1 MSFVIDPLWPWS
13 NLWALLSAASGPVR
27 FAVAVVA
34 LMALALPVLLYVRPW
49 GAGPRA
55 IVRAAAVVLLTLL
68 AWLALETWGATG
80 GLVARLEGLGL
91 SALLWVPLALVG
103 LTVWTYLGV
112 AGASRRRV
120 GAVLALRLAAFAL
133 ALVAV
138 LRPSLAFSERSRVR
152 SQLHIVADY
161 SESMSIQDEFDS
173 LSRWDLVLRS
183 LKRSEAALARLRDEQ
198 QVDVIFHRF
207 AGDLADLQLDD
218 PGRPDGKRTDFGA
231 MLRRLY
237 DGRDGRQPLR
247 GLLVLSDGADNG
259 TTPALAEAA
268 RWRGLPCPLHAFACG
283 KPTTTD
289 RQNDVALTAISAE
302 PSPVPAKGKMVIK
315 LTIDA
320 PGFENT
326 TVRLRLFL
334 DDKEVKAQ
342 NEVLPLTAGNEV
354 RLECT
359 APAKPGEVKITVR
372 AEDRN
377 RAGSPPQGDQFPLN
391 NEIGT
396 FATVS
401 KEGVSVL
408 LVDKQRVLEPQMI
421 CDALAKDARIR
432 VTPVWLRGARP
443 VDVNAEDLFQLEQKQ
458 YDVIIFGDITAAQ
471 VRAVGPNALKSIE
484 QMVQRGAGFM
494 MLGGYASFG
503 NGDWKGTEVEKL
515 LPVDLSV
522 RGQEDERPVQMKPTG
537 PGLRKFGY
545 ILRIADGQDV
555 ATAWAKLPKLDGIT
569 RLKASGSGIDSVL
582 ATADGDENRPLLVTQ
597 NYGQGRTL
605 AFAGDTTFR
614 WVRDEAGAQAH
625 SRFWR
630 QTVIWLA
637 RQEDAEGSVWVRPDT
652 RRLPLHGELG
662 FRVGVRSK
670 GGVELKDGTFKVEVI
685 GPGDVRTPVPTARG
699 GAEERGTF
707 TKTDAAGEYRVVV
720 QGEAK
725 DPSTGEVVRGEA
737 SARFLVYQD
746 ELELMRRAA
755 DHDFLKKLAAAGGG
769 AFHRAEELPDFLN
782 KLHDEPLRQARP
794 KLDLWPNWRGTQRSP
809 FFVGFFL
816 AFVALLAGEWV
827 LRRLW
832 GLV

>member
-1 MSFVIDPLWPWS
+1 MSFVVDPLWPWS

-34 LMALALPVLLYVRPW
+34 LMVLALPVLLHVRPW
-49 GAGPRA
+49 GAGPRT
-55 IVRAAAVVLLTLL
+55 IVRGAAVVLVVLL
-68 AWLALETWGATG
+68 AWLALETWGGTG
-80 GLVARLEGLGL
+80 GLAARLEGLGL

-112 AGASRRRV
+112 AGASRGRV
-120 GAVLALRLAAFAL
+120 GVVLALRLGAFAL
-133 ALVAV
+133 ALVAL
-138 LRPSLAFSERSRVR
+138 LRPSLAFSERNRTR
-152 SQLHIVADY
+152 SQLHVVADY
-161 SESMSIQDEFDS
+161 SESMSIQDEFDG

-183 LKRSEAALARLRDEQ
+183 LRRSEAALARLRDELR
-198 QVDVIFHRF
+198 VDVIFHRF
-207 AGDLADLQLDD
+207 AGDTVDFQPDS
-218 PGRPDGKRTDFGA
+218 PGKPDGKRTDFGA

-247 GLLVLSDGADNG
+247 GLLILSDGADNG
-259 TTPALAEAA
+259 TSPALAEAA
-268 RWRGLPCPLHAFACG
+268 RWRGLPCPLHVFACG

-289 RQNDVALTAISAE
+289 RQNDVAITAISTE
-302 PSPVPAKGKMVIK
+302 PSPVPAKGKLTVK
-315 LTIDA
+315 LTLDA
-320 PGFENT
+320 PGFENS

-342 NEVLPLTAGNEV
+342 NEVLPLTTGNEV
-354 RLECT
+354 KLECT
-359 APAKPGEVKITVR
+359 APATPGEVKVTVR
-372 AEDRN
+372 AEDRD

-408 LVDKQRVLEPQMI
+408 LVDKQRAFEPQLI
-421 CDALAKDARIR
+421 CDALSRDARIR
-432 VTPVWLRGARP
+432 VTPVWLRGAKP
-443 VDVNAEDLFQLEQKQ
+443 VDVNAEDLFQLQQKQ
-458 YDVIIFGDITAAQ
+458 YDVIIFGDVTAAQ
-471 VRAVGPNALKSIE
+471 VRAVDPNALQSIE
-484 QMVQRGAGFM
+484 QMVQKGAGFM
-494 MLGGYASFG
+494 MLGGYSSFG
-503 NGDWKGTEVEKL
+503 NSDWKGTEIEKL

-522 RGQEDERPVQMKPTG
+522 RGQEEQPVQMTPTEA
-537 PGLRKFGY
+537 GLRRFGY

-555 ATAWAKLPKLDGIT
+555 ARAWEKLPKLDGIT
-569 RLKASGSGIDSVL
+569 TLKASGSGIDTVL
-582 ATADGDENRPLLVTQ
+582 ATADGDANRPVLVTQ

-605 AFAGDTTFR
+605 AFAGDTTHR
-614 WVRDEAGAQAH
+614 WVRDEAGLQAH

-652 RRLPLHGELG
+652 RRLPLRGELG

-670 GGVELKDGTFKVEVI
+670 GGVELKDGTFKVEVV
-685 GPGDVRTPVPTARG
+685 GPGDVTAPVPTARG

-707 TKTDAAGEYRVVV
+707 TKTDAPGEYRVVV

-769 AFHRAEELPDFLN
+769 AFHRTEELPDFLS
-782 KLHDEPLRQARP
+782 KLHNEPLRQARA

-816 AFVALLAGEWV
+816 AFVALLAAEWV
-827 LRRLW
+827 LRRRW

>member
-1 MSFVIDPLWPWS
+1 MSFVVDPLWPWS

-34 LMALALPVLLYVRPW
+34 LMVLALPVLLHVRPW
-49 GAGPRA
+49 GAGPRT
-55 IVRAAAVVLLTLL
+55 IVRGTAVVLVILL

-120 GAVLALRLAAFAL
+120 GVVLALRLAAFAL

-138 LRPSLAFSERSRVR
+138 LRPSLAFSERNRTR
-152 SQLHIVADY
+152 TQLHVVADY
-161 SESMSIQDEFDS
+161 SESMSIQDEFDG

-183 LKRSEAALARLRDEQ
+183 LKRSAAALERLRDEQ
-198 QVDVIFHRF
+198 NVDVIFHRF
-207 AGDLADLQLDD
+207 AGDTLDFQPD
-218 PGRPDGKRTDFGA
+218 DAGRPDGKHTDFGA

-237 DGRDGRQPLR
+237 DSRDGRQPLR
-247 GLLVLSDGADNG
+247 GLLILSDGADNG

-268 RWRGLPCPLHAFACG
+268 RWRSLPCPVHVFACG

-289 RQNDVALTAISAE
+289 RQNDVALVAISTE
-302 PSPVPAKGKMVIK
+302 PSPVPAKGKMVVK

-326 TVRLRLFL
+326 QVRLRLFL

-342 NEVLPLTAGNEV
+342 NELLPLTNGNEV
-354 RLECT
+354 KLECT
-359 APAKPGEVKITVR
+359 APATPGEVKVTVR
-372 AEDRN
+372 AEDRD

-391 NEIGT
+391 NEIST

-408 LVDKQRVLEPQMI
+408 LVDKQRAFEPQMI
-421 CDALAKDARIR
+421 CDALSRDSRIR
-432 VTPVWLRGARP
+432 VTPVWLRGAKP
-443 VDVNAEDLFQLEQKQ
+443 VDVNAEDLFQLQQKQ
-458 YDVIIFGDITAAQ
+458 YDVIIFGDVTAAQ
-471 VRAVGPNALKSIE
+471 VRAVDPNALASIE
-484 QMVQRGAGFM
+484 QLVQKGAGFM
-494 MLGGYASFG
+494 MLGGYRSFG
-503 NGDWKGTEVEKL
+503 NSDWKGTEIEKL

-522 RGQEDERPVQMKPTG
+522 RGQEEQPVRMTPTEA
-537 PGLRKFGY
+537 GLRRFGY
-545 ILRIADGQDV
+545 ILRIADGQDL
-555 ATAWAKLPKLDGIT
+555 AKAWEKLPKLDGIT
-569 RLKASGSGIDSVL
+569 TLKASGSGIDTVL
-582 ATADGDENRPLLVTQ
+582 ATADGDANRPILVTQ

-605 AFAGDTTFR
+605 AFAGDTTHR
-614 WVRDEAGAQAH
+614 WVRDEAGLQAH

-637 RQEDAEGSVWVRPDT
+637 RQEDAEGTVWVRPDT
-652 RRLPLHGELG
+652 RRLPLRGELG

-670 GGVELKDGTFKVEVI
+670 GGVELKDGTFKVEVV
-685 GPGDVRTPVPTARG
+685 GPGDVRSPVPTARG

-707 TKTDAAGEYRVVV
+707 TKTDAPGEYRIVV

-725 DPSTGEVVRGEA
+725 GPSTGEVVRGEA

-769 AFHRAEELPDFLN
+769 EFHRAEELPDFLG
-782 KLHDEPLRQARP
+782 KLYNEPVRQARA

-816 AFVALLAGEWV
+816 AFVALLAAEWV
-827 LRRLW
+827 LRRRW

>member
-34 LMALALPVLLYVRPW
+34 LMVLALPVLLHVRPW

-55 IVRAAAVVLLTLL
+55 IVRGAALVLVLLLI
-68 AWLALETWGATG
+68 WLALETWGGTSG
-80 GLVARLEGLGL
+80 FVARLEGLGL

-120 GAVLALRLAAFAL
+120 AVVLALRLAAFAL

-138 LRPSLAFSERSRVR
+138 VRPSLAFSEQNRIRT
-152 SQLHIVADY
+152 QLHVVADY
-161 SESMSIQDEFDS
+161 SESMSIQDEFDG

-198 QVDVIFHRF
+198 QVEVIFHRF
-207 AGDLADLQLDD
+207 AGDTVDFRPDD
-218 PGRPDGKRTDFGA
+218 PGKPDGKRTDFGA

-237 DGRDGRQPLR
+237 DSRDGRQPLR
-247 GLLVLSDGADNG
+247 GLLILSDGADNG

-268 RWRGLPCPLHAFACG
+268 RWRSLPCPVHVFACG

-289 RQNDVALTAISAE
+289 RQNDVAITAVTTE
-302 PSPVPAKGKMVIK
+302 PSPVPAKGKLTVK
-315 LTIDA
+315 LSIDA
-320 PGFENT
+320 PGFENS

-342 NEVLPLTAGNEV
+342 NEILPLTTGNEV
-354 RLECT
+354 KLECT
-359 APAKPGEVKITVR
+359 APATPGEVKVTVR
-372 AEDRN
+372 AEDRD

-391 NEIGT
+391 NEIST
-396 FATVS
+396 FASVS

-408 LVDKQRVLEPQMI
+408 LVDKQRVLEPQLI
-421 CDALAKDARIR
+421 CDALSRDARIR

-443 VDVNAEDLFQLEQKQ
+443 LDVNAEDLFQLQQKQ
-458 YDVIIFGDITAAQ
+458 YDVIIFGDVTAAQ
-471 VRAVGPNALKSIE
+471 VRAVGPNALASIE
-484 QMVQRGAGFM
+484 QLVQKGAGFM

-503 NGDWKGTEVEKL
+503 NGDWKGTEIEKL
-515 LPVDLSV
+515 LPVDLGV
-522 RGQEDERPVQMKPTG
+522 RGQEEQPVRMTPTEA
-537 PGLRKFGY
+537 GLRRFGY

-555 ATAWAKLPKLDGIT
+555 AKAWANLPKLDGIT
-569 RLKASGSGIDSVL
+569 TIKASGSGIDTVL
-582 ATADGDENRPLLVTQ
+582 ATADGDANRPILVTQ

-605 AFAGDTTFR
+605 AFAGDTTHR
-614 WVRDEAGAQAH
+614 WVRDEAGAEAH
-625 SRFWR
+625 ARFWR

-652 RRLPLHGELG
+652 RRLPLRGELG

-670 GGVELKDGTFKVEVI
+670 GGVELKDGTFKVEVV
-685 GPGDVRTPVPTARG
+685 GPGDARTPVPTAR

-707 TKTDAAGEYRVVV
+707 TKTDAPGEYRVVV

-769 AFHRAEELPDFLN
+769 EFHRAEELPDFLG
-782 KLHDEPLRQARP
+782 KLYNEPVRQARA

-816 AFVALLAGEWV
+816 AFVALLAAEWV
-827 LRRLW
+827 LRRRW